1 VKSKLALVATL
12 SLFLLLLALPGFA
25 SADYRPLKPTPT
37 PTPVPTATGDRTIT
51 LTLTC
56 TTNACNGS
64 WFLRAGGISGTL
76 LGSGSMTGNA
86 GTTTVE
92 TTTQPA
98 AVDTVNFGVGSGG
111 SHSCGS
117 GAIDYITPGS
127 AFNFTAIV
135 PTSRLD
141 YHTPI
146 PCAGAGSSFNL
157 QS

>member
-1 VKSKLALVATL
+1 MRSPMLRRFAPVRLLILTFGILMVLIASVA
-12 SLFLLLLALPGFA
+12 F
-25 SADYRPLKPTPT
+25 
-37 PTPVPTATGDRTIT
+37 VPATHAATGDRTIT

-98 AVDTVNFGVGSGG
+98 GVDTVNFGVHSSG

-135 PTSRLD
+135 PNSTLD
-141 YHTPI
+141 YNTVI
-146 PCAGAGSSFNL
+146 PCAGAGSSFNM

>member
-1 VKSKLALVATL
+1 VVTSKLALVATIG
-12 SLFLLLLALPGFA
+12 LFLLLLALPGFA
-25 SADYRPLKPTPT
+25 SADDRPLRSTPT
-37 PTPVPTATGDRTIT
+37 PTPTATGDRTIT

-56 TTNACNGS
+56 TTNACNGA
-64 WFLRAGGISGTL
+64 WTLRAGGTSGTL

-135 PTSRLD
+135 PSSRLD